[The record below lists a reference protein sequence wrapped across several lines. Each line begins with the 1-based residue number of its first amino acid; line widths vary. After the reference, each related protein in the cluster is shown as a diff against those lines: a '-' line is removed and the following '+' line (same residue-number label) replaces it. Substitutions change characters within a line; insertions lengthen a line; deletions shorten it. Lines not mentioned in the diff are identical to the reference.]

1 MADSMARR
9 QFFGR
14 GLGMGAGLMMLP
26 GARSPFFERR
36 ARRQGSVPILVTSHA
51 NNTGQEAARIG
62 WEVLSAEGSV
72 LDAVEKAANHIED
85 DPNDAS
91 VGYGGAP
98 NEAGVVQLDA
108 SIMDGRTYSAAGVA
122 SLENIRHACSV
133 ARMVMER
140 TDHVLMVGPG
150 ALEFARKM
158 GFEEE
163 DLLTERSREA
173 WLRWREGLNPNDPW
187 GPPSHL
193 RDIPPGTLPEGAW
206 STPEGAR
213 STPEGA
219 RSAARNPGRS
229 SAIELT
235 GYYED
240 LFGEDFHHG
249 TTNVLAVDAGGNV
262 AGITTTSGWAYK
274 IPGRVGDSPVIG
286 AGLYV
291 DGEVGAAG
299 AVGRGEDAIK
309 SCATYYIVLRMKLGR
324 SPQEACVDALEM
336 ILEKYR
342 LVNPAF
348 VPGEHF
354 VAISRE
360 GDVGCAAMTSGAR
373 MTVIDRDGL
382 RRVEGPRVA
391 P

>member
-1 MADSMARR
+1 MADSIARR
-9 QFFGR
+9 QFMGR
-14 GLGMGAGLMMLP
+14 GLGMGAGLVMLP
-26 GARSPFFERR
+26 GARRQFFERR
-36 ARRQGSVPILVTSHA
+36 TSRQGSVPILVTSHA
-51 NNTGQEAARIG
+51 NSTGQEAARIG
-62 WEVLSAEGSV
+62 WEILSSGGSV
-72 LDAVEKAANHIED
+72 LDAVESAANHIED

-133 ARMVMER
+133 ARVVMER

-158 GFEEE
+158 GFEAE

-193 RDIPPGTLPEGAW
+193 RTIPPGTVRESVGVGAG
-206 STPEGAR
+206 SPGH
-213 STPEGA
+213 P
-219 RSAARNPGRS
+219 SAGD
-229 SAIELT
+229 LT
-235 GYYED
+235 GYYEE

-249 TTNVLAVDAGGNV
+249 TTNVLGVDAEGNV

-274 IPGRVGDSPVIG
+274 IPGRVGDSPIIG

-309 SCATYYIVLRMKLGR
+309 SCATYYIVLRMKQGR

-342 LVNPAF
+342 RVNPAF
-348 VPGEHF
+348 VPGEHY

-360 GDVGCAAMTSGAR
+360 GEVGCAAMTSGAR
-373 MTVIDRDGL
+373 MTVVDRDGL